1 MNSLHQRFAVAYEY
15 PVHFTHDVFN
25 PANRILVDTLGPPAR
40 GPHGVLVTVDAGVAQ
55 ANPNLLP
62 QIEAFAAHHASCL
75 RLVCPPL
82 VLPGGEAG
90 KNAENACRTL
100 QNAVHEHGVCRQSF
114 VVAIGG
120 GAFLDLAGYAAATA
134 HRGVRLIRL
143 PSTVLSQDDSGVG
156 VKNSINAFGKKNF
169 IGTFAPPFAV
179 INDLSLLN
187 SLPQR
192 EWIAGLA
199 EAVKVALLKDP
210 AFFGYLEHHAEAL
223 VARSASAM
231 QQVVHRSAELHL
243 LHIGTG
249 GDPFETTS
257 SRPLDF
263 GHWSAHKLEPL
274 SNFALSHGE
283 AVAIGI
289 ALDTT
294 YSFRMGW
301 LGEDVW
307 QRVLSLLSRLGFSL
321 KLPHNAAGNS
331 VPFDALLH
339 GLEEFREHLG
349 GELTITVLRGIGQP
363 FDVHH
368 IDASVMKNAFEALDA
383 FKSCDSSHQLSAV

>member
-15 PVHFTHDVFN
+15 PVHFTHDVFD
-25 PANRILVDTLGPPAR
+25 PGNRILVDTLGPPAR
-40 GPHGVLVTVDAGVAQ
+40 GPHQVLVALDAGVAL
-55 ANPNLLP
+55 ANPHLLARI
-62 QIEAFAAHHASCL
+62 QTFAEQHSASFQ
-75 RLVCPPL
+75 LVGPPL

-90 KNAENACRTL
+90 KNAEDACRIL
-100 QNAVHEHGVCRQSF
+100 QTAIHEHGICRQSF

-143 PSTVLSQDDSGVG
+143 PTTVLSQDDSGVG

-179 INDLSLLN
+179 INDFSFLN

-210 AFFGYLEHHAEAL
+210 AFFAYLEHHAEAL

-231 QQVVHRSAELHL
+231 QYVVHRSAELHL

-294 YSFRMGW
+294 YSLRMGW
-301 LGEDVW
+301 LAETDW
-307 QRVLSLLSRLGFSL
+307 DRILSLLTRLGFSL
-321 KLPHNAAGNS
+321 TPPHTPDGTHLS
-331 VPFDALLH
+331 FDVLLR
-339 GLEEFREHLG
+339 GLDEFREHLG

-368 IDASVMKNAFEALDA
+368 INATVMKNALEALEV
-383 FKSCDSSHQLSAV
+383 FKPSHHLSAV

>member
-15 PVHFTHDVFN
+15 PVHFTRDVFD
-25 PANRILVDTLGPPAR
+25 PANPTLVNTLGPLAR
-40 GPHGVLVTVDAGVAQ
+40 GPHQVLVVLDAGVVQ
-55 ANPNLLP
+55 ANSYLLARV
-62 QIEAFAAHHASCL
+62 QAFFEQHAAAL

-90 KNAENACRTL
+90 KNAEDACRLL
-100 QNAVHEHGVCRQSF
+100 QTAIHEHGICRQSF

-143 PSTVLSQDDSGVG
+143 PTTVLSQDDSGVG

-179 INDLSLLN
+179 INDLLFLN

-192 EWIAGLA
+192 EWIGGLA

-210 AFFGYLEHHAEAL
+210 AFFEYLEQHANAL
-223 VARSASAM
+223 VVRSESAM
-231 QQVVHRSAELHL
+231 QHIVHRSAELHL

-249 GDPFETTS
+249 GDPFEITS

-274 SNFALSHGE
+274 SNFTLSHGE

-294 YSFRMGW
+294 YSWRMGW
-301 LGEDVW
+301 LTEEVW
-307 QRVLSLLSRLGFSL
+307 QRVLSLLTRLGFSL
-321 KLPHNAAGNS
+321 TLPRGLAGDTLS
-331 VPFDALLH
+331 FDLLLR

-363 FDVHH
+363 FDVHQ
-368 IDASVMKNAFEALDA
+368 IDAKVMEAALKALEVFEP
-383 FKSCDSSHQLSAV
+383 SHQLSVV

>member
-15 PVHFTHDVFN
+15 PVHFTHDVFD
-25 PANRILVDTLGPPAR
+25 PGNRILVDTLGPPAR
-40 GPHGVLVTVDAGVAQ
+40 GPHQVLVALDAGVAL
-55 ANPNLLP
+55 ANPHLLAR
-62 QIEAFAAHHASCL
+62 IETFAGQHSASFQ
-75 RLVCPPL
+75 LVGPPL

-90 KNAENACRTL
+90 KNAEDACRIL
-100 QNAVHEHGVCRQSF
+100 QTAIHEHGICRQSF

-143 PSTVLSQDDSGVG
+143 PTTVLSQDDSGVG

-179 INDLSLLN
+179 INDLSFLDT
-187 SLPQR
+187 LPQR

-199 EAVKVALLKDP
+199 EAIKVALLKDP
-210 AFFGYLEHHAEAL
+210 VFFSYLEQHADSL

-231 QQVVHRSAELHL
+231 RHVVHRSAELHL

-274 SNFALSHGE
+274 SNFTLSHGE

-294 YSFRMGW
+294 YSWHMGW

-307 QRVLSLLSRLGFSL
+307 QRVLSLLLRLGFSL
-321 KLPHNAAGNS
+321 TSPTDRAGT
-331 VPFDALLH
+331 PFTLDVLLH

-363 FDVHH
+363 FDVHQ
-368 IDASVMKNAFEALDA
+368 IDAMVMKDALKTLETFDHRT
-383 FKSCDSSHQLSAV
+383 SSLPA

>member
-1 MNSLHQRFAVAYEY
+1 MNSLHQHFVVSYEY
-15 PVHFTHDVFN
+15 PVHFTTGIFDLGN
-25 PANRILVDTLGPPAR
+25 ETLVETLGTPAR
-40 GPHGVLVTVDAGVAQ
+40 APHQVLLAIDEGVVRSNPGLLSQIHNFSEHHRTTFQLVR
-55 ANPNLLP
+55 
-62 QIEAFAAHHASCL
+62 S
-75 RLVCPPL
+75 PL

-90 KNAENACRTL
+90 KNAEDACRIVQT
-100 QNAVHEHGVCRQSF
+100 AIHEHGVCRQSF

-120 GAFLDLAGYAAATA
+120 GAFLDLVGYAAATA

-143 PSTVLSQDDSGVG
+143 PTTVLSQDDSGVG

-179 INDLSLLN
+179 INDFAFLN

-192 EWIAGLA
+192 EWIGGIA

-210 AFFGYLEHHAEAL
+210 MFFQYLEGHADDL
-223 VARSASAM
+223 VARNGTAM
-231 QQVVHRSAELHL
+231 QHVVHRSAELHL
-243 LHIGTG
+243 RHIGTG

-274 SNFALSHGE
+274 SNFVLSHGE

-289 ALDTT
+289 ALDAT
-294 YSFRMGW
+294 YSHHMGW
-301 LGEDVW
+301 LAEAEW
-307 QRVLSLLSRLGFSL
+307 QRILSLLKRLGFPLSL
-321 KLPHNAAGNS
+321 PRSTDGEHLRFE
-331 VPFDALLH
+331 VLLH

-349 GELTITVLRGIGQP
+349 GELTITVLREIGKP
-363 FDVHH
+363 FEVHQ
-368 IDASVMKNAFEALDA
+368 IDQVVMEKASEALEA
-383 FKSCDSSHQLSAV
+383 FASTPQLSIA